1 MRKNI
6 TPEGKG
12 CILAFFKILTTFLLM
27 VIGLVM
33 LLAILFQCSDSPTT
47 KTNFNESLISDM
59 EKQFGI
65 TVMDNIELVKA
76 SDVIFIATKPN
87 NVIDVLNEI
96 KTDDYESF
104 LKRNTNYE
112 VENFEVTNSQIENS
126 FTARFHYNIKRNHED
141 YNVVGRIFRY
151 SDNGDYHIYLCY
163 TW

>member
-12 CILAFFKILTTFLLM
+12 CIFAFFKILTTFLLM

-65 TVMDNIELVKA
+65 TVMDNIELVKYTHTP
-76 SDVIFIATKPN
+76 SYWLDDN
-87 NVIDVLNEI
+87 SEELEI

-104 LKRNTNYE
+104 LKRNINYK

-126 FTARFHYNIKRNHED
+126 LNP
-141 YNVVGRIFRY
+141 
-151 SDNGDYHIYLCY
+151 
-163 TW
+163 

>member
-65 TVMDNIELVKA
+65 TVMDNIELVKYTHTP
-76 SDVIFIATKPN
+76 SYWLDDN
-87 NVIDVLNEI
+87 SEELEI

-104 LKRNTNYE
+104 LKRNINYK

-126 FTARFHYNIKRNHED
+126 LNP
-141 YNVVGRIFRY
+141 
-151 SDNGDYHIYLCY
+151 
-163 TW
+163 